1 MQSNTARKIDPE
13 KELREDMGS
22 MSKDPHAFVLY
33 SFPWGAGDLKGC
45 QLEDWQTA
53 LLKRVRDGLISYQD
67 AIQEAVASGH
77 GIGKSALVSWLILWA
92 LSTFEETRGIV
103 TANTQLQLTTKTWP
117 ELSKWYNRFIA
128 RHWFKLTA
136 TSIYSAVPKY
146 EKTWRVD
153 AVPWSRNKE
162 MQTEAFAG
170 LHNKGKR
177 IIVIFDEASAIPD
190 AIHQVTEGAL
200 TDADTEI
207 MWFMFGNPTRNTGR
221 FHAAFHSLKH
231 RWHHE
236 QIDSRT
242 VRISNKKQISKW
254 AVDYKENSD
263 FFKIRVLGEFPAI
276 GDRQFIS
283 TALVDAARGKHLS
296 IDKYDFAPVI
306 ITCDPSWTGS
316 DELVIG
322 KRQGLAFTILKV
334 MAKNDDDTLVAG
346 FIAGYEDEFEADA
359 VFIDLG
365 YGTGIY
371 SAGKQMGR
379 KWVLVSFGAASNTPG
394 YANKRAE
401 MYGLI
406 REWLK
411 EGGAL
416 PDDAQLCEELPSVEA
431 DTRMNGEIILE
442 SKEDM
447 KDRGLSSPNR
457 ADCLALSFAF
467 PVRKKV
473 RNDPV
478 RRQEQSEPKE
488 GYKLYAEA

>member
-1 MQSNTARKIDPE
+1 VPDNAPISPE
-13 KELREDMGS
+13 KKLRDDIS
-22 MSKDPHAFVLY
+22 ACSRDPYKFVLY
-33 SFPWGAGDLKGC
+33 SFPWGKGDLVGC
-45 QLEDWQTA
+45 TPEDWQVS

-67 AIQEAVASGH
+67 AILEAIASGH
-77 GIGKSALVSWLILWA
+77 GIGKSALVAWLILWA

-103 TANTQLQLTTKTWP
+103 TANTQLQLMTKTWP

-128 RHWFKLTA
+128 RHWFVLTA
-136 TSIYSAVPKY
+136 TAIYSAVEKY
-146 EKTWRVD
+146 EKTWRID

-190 AIHQVTEGAL
+190 AIHEVTEGAL
-200 TDADTEI
+200 TDDDTEI
-207 MWFMFGNPTRNTGR
+207 LWFKFGNPTRNTGT
-221 FHAAFHSLKH
+221 FHAAFHRLKH

-236 QIDSRT
+236 QIDSRN
-242 VRISNKKQISKW
+242 VRISNKKQLNKW
-254 AVDYKENSD
+254 IEDYGENSD
-263 FFKIRVLGEFPAI
+263 FVKIRVKGEFPAV

-283 TALVDAARGKHLS
+283 TALVDAARGKHLGV
-296 IDKYDFAPVI
+296 DKYDFAPVI
-306 ITCDPSWTGS
+306 LTCDPSWTGS

-322 KRQGLAFTILKV
+322 KRQGLAFSILKV

-346 FIAGYEDEFEADA
+346 FIAGYEDEFQADA

-371 SAGKQMGR
+371 SAGKQMNR
-379 KWVLVSFGAASNTPG
+379 RWTLVSFGGASSKPG

-401 MYGLI
+401 MYGDI
-406 REWLK
+406 RDWLK

-431 DTRMNGEIILE
+431 ETRMNGEIILE

-447 KDRGLSSPNR
+447 KERGLSSPNR
-457 ADCLALSFAF
+457 ADALALSFAF

-473 RNDPV
+473 RNDPK
-478 RRQEQSEPKE
+478 RRMETAEPPE
-488 GYKLYAEA
+488 GYKVYA